1 MGINKV
7 HLIGNLGSDPEL
19 RTASTPVCRFRLAT
33 SQKRRDKRGS
43 IVEHTEWHNIVAFAA
58 TAENCARFLRKGRQA
73 YVEGRIHTRKYQ
85 DQEGKERTLTEIVA
99 ASVEF
104 LGSKG
109 EPAETSEGEKHLE
122 SPLASLEEISFD
134 DEDIPF

>member
-33 SQKRRDKRGS
+33 SEKRRDKSGS
-43 IVEHTEWHNIVAFAA
+43 IVEHTEWHTIVAFGV
-58 TAENCARFLRKGRQA
+58 TAENCARFLKKGRQA

-85 DQEGKERTLTEIVA
+85 DQEGKERTITEIVA
-99 ASVEF
+99 GSVEF

-109 EPAETSEGEKHLE
+109 EPAQTVEGEKPLE
-122 SPLASLEEISFD
+122 FPLASIEEIGFE

>member
-19 RTASTPVCRFRLAT
+19 RTTSTPVCRFRLAT
-33 SQKRRDKRGS
+33 SEKRRDKSGS
-43 IVEHTEWHNIVAFAA
+43 IVEHTEWHTIVAFGA
-58 TAENCARFLRKGRQA
+58 TAENCARFLKKGRQA

-109 EPAETSEGEKHLE
+109 EARESAEGETLADP
-122 SPLASLEEISFD
+122 PLACIEESDFE

>member
-19 RTASTPVCRFRLAT
+19 RTSNTPVCRFRLAT
-33 SQKRRDKRGS
+33 SEKRRDKSGS
-43 IVEHTEWHNIVAFAA
+43 VVEETEWHTIVAFGV
-58 TAENCARFLRKGRQA
+58 TAENCARFLKKGRQA

-85 DQEGKERTLTEIVA
+85 DNEGKERTLTQILA

-109 EPAETSEGEKHLE
+109 EAAQRSDGEKHLDL
-122 SPLASLEEISFD
+122 PLPSIEEIGFE

>member
-33 SQKRRDKRGS
+33 SQKRRDKSGS
-43 IVEHTEWHNIVAFAA
+43 VLEHTEWHTIVTFGA
-58 TAENCARFLRKGRQA
+58 TAQNCARFLKKGRQA

-85 DQEGKERTLTEIVA
+85 DQEGRERTIAEILA
-99 ASVEF
+99 ARVEF
-104 LGSKG
+104 LGGKG
-109 EPAETSEGEKHLE
+109 ETGEAAERETPADLPPFSI
-122 SPLASLEEISFD
+122 EEVRLD
-134 DEDIPF
+134 DDDIPF

>member
-33 SQKRRDKRGS
+33 GEKRRDKSGNV
-43 IVEHTEWHNIVAFAA
+43 VEHTEWHTIVAFGS
-58 TAENCARFLRKGRQA
+58 TAQNCARFLRKGRQA
-73 YVEGRIHTRKYQ
+73 DVEGRIHTRKYQ
-85 DQEGKERTLTEIVA
+85 DPEGKERTLTEIVA

-109 EPAETSEGEKHLE
+109 EAGQAAEAEKPLE
-122 SPLASLEEISFD
+122 FPPVSIEEIGFD
-134 DEDIPF
+134 DDDIPF

>member
-33 SQKRRDKRGS
+33 SQKHRDKSGNV
-43 IVEHTEWHNIVAFAA
+43 VEHTEWHTIVAFGA

-85 DQEGKERTLTEIVA
+85 DQEGKERILTEIVA
-99 ASVEF
+99 GSVEF

-109 EPAETSEGEKHLE
+109 EAGQAAEAEKPLE
-122 SPLASLEEISFD
+122 FPPVSIEEIGFD
-134 DEDIPF
+134 DDDIPF

>member
-7 HLIGNLGSDPEL
+7 HQIGNLGSDPEL

-33 SQKRRDKRGS
+33 SEKRRDKSGS
-43 IVEHTEWHNIVAFAA
+43 VVEHTEWHTIVAFGT
-58 TAENCARFLRKGRQA
+58 TAENCARFLKKGRQA

-99 ASVEF
+99 SSVEF

-109 EPAETSEGEKHLE
+109 EAAQSSEGEKPLDV
-122 SPLASLEEISFD
+122 PLACLEEIGFE